1 MYLVYKLKLIMGFLE
16 LPGDIILKIID
27 IPWTVG
33 PDRRG
38 KNKQI
43 RNDYKKKNPYNSLI
57 KVNRSFNKR
66 LSTTDILIP
75 VVASYS
81 ARQMDQYELIYIGR
95 QLDIKLDKSDEVI
108 TMKQRIYDTIVE
120 NKLNDKGNSSGRKGG
135 PDGFR
140 TDWWLRKCRRNQSRI
155 TPQ

>member
-1 MYLVYKLKLIMGFLE
+1 MSFLE

-27 IPWTVG
+27 IPWAVG
-33 PDRRG
+33 RG
-38 KNKQI
+38 KSKQQI
-43 RNDYKKKNPYNSLI
+43 RNDYKDNNPYNSLV

-81 ARQMDQYELIYIGR
+81 ARQMKKYELIYIGR

-120 NKLNDKGNSSGRKGG
+120 NKLNDKGHNSSGRKTGH
-135 PDGFR
+135 DGFR
-140 TDWWLRKCRRNQSRI
+140 TDWWLRKDRRNQFRI